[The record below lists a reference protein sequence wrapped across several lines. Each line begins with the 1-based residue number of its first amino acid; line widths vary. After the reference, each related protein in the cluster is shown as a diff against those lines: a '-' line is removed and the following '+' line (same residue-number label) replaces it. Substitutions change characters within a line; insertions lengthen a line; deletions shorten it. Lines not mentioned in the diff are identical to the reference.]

1 MRRKDPSGK
10 KRFYA
15 DFVWLSFYV
24 HATDILE
31 KRNWLWLDFLS
42 LVVNEQDFTPERYD
56 PDEEP
61 PRYAFNASNLS
72 DLMRILM
79 DRGEHVLLERY
90 DPYYMFYTID
100 TGTIMAA
107 GPIISEGLSVET
119 QYFENREKI
128 KAFLDFSK
136 KLFCLFGAHYGEI
149 SHKKDDT
156 QQSTIYTYFPPGH
169 PSAGKVYSQTGFGGD
184 TSKGIPGVY
193 WANFFGRIYVEMI
206 GRQKFLSAPCFQRE
220 ELEDGGFLL
229 LTSENPLDWDKPEVQ
244 ELRKAMRDHLGYEYF
259 CDISNRERVCK
270 VPPFDFSVWEK
281 ECERGMKVPDRFKDL
296 SNL

>member
-1 MRRKDPSGK
+1 
-10 KRFYA
+10 
-15 DFVWLSFYV
+15 
-24 HATDILE
+24 
-31 KRNWLWLDFLS
+31 
-42 LVVNEQDFTPERYD
+42 
-56 PDEEP
+56 
-61 PRYAFNASNLS
+61 
-72 DLMRILM
+72 M

-107 GPIISEGLSVET
+107 GPVIFEGLTMEAR
-119 QYFENREKI
+119 YFEKAERI
-128 KAFLDFSK
+128 KAFLGFSK
-136 KLFCLFGAHYGEI
+136 KLYVLFGAYYGRAYQKE
-149 SHKKDDT
+149 DEAR
-156 QQSTIYTYFPPGH
+156 QNRVFTYFPPGH
-169 PSAGKVYSQTGFGGD
+169 PRAGKVYSETGFGGD
-184 TSKGIPGVY
+184 TRSGIPGVY

-259 CDISNRERVCK
+259 CDIKNPDRKCK
-270 VPPFDFSVWEK
+270 IPPFDFSVWEK